1 MGAPT
6 IGQHTQPGKGK
17 ENPVGLG
24 GGTVMGQ
31 CGWKMGGPKGGQWER
46 HGVQAS
52 SREVA
57 NCPLK
62 QVFPKQL

>member
-24 GGTVMGQ
+24 GGNVMGAM
-31 CGWKMGGPKGGQWER
+31 GDGRWEEGDGGVMRERRGRRVEARGEVKMPPNGM
-46 HGVQAS
+46 
-52 SREVA
+52 
-57 NCPLK
+57 
-62 QVFPKQL
+62 